1 MKGHRS
7 RVDSRAER
15 GDQEMVGADLRF
27 ARIHAPVIAGV
38 LPLALYIAT
47 MSRGLVWGDGIEL
60 AAVAA
65 TLGIAHPTGYPL
77 FTLIG
82 HAFAW
87 IPVGTVYWRVTL
99 WCAACVSG
107 VSVMLYFLLRSVGDA
122 VWRRVFPSATSR
134 ALLALAGALTFAFS
148 QGPWTHATR
157 TEVYAMELAIQL
169 GMLWF
174 GWEVLRRRSVKR
186 FGGMAFLFGLGMTHH
201 MLTVT
206 LAPLLVVCGWVLLR
220 ERAGNVDKRDREPA
234 PAAES
239 EAVDGAQEDRG
250 LAAAGAGC
258 CASWVRVL
266 LPGALLFVLGLA
278 PLVYLPVRAAQSPAI
293 NWGNPSSFDQ
303 FVWTVTGGEFRQ
315 FRFLMREPGEAFNL
329 KTYWGFFFGRAE
341 QLAAY
346 VSGQVFSPSEA
357 DNPLWIPLILVFL
370 VFLGL
375 GFRRV
380 WQQSETFVVAVA
392 GCCAVYL
399 FFLFTYNIADIR
411 DYELG
416 FLGLLWVPVWLGF
429 AELPKWGA
437 WEWRR
442 VGEEGRARRLTAV
455 VLALPLA
462 AMIFNYRSVDRSGIE
477 VADLYAVRLL
487 EPLPPDAI
495 LLTSGD
501 SDIYS
506 AWYLQTVEDY
516 RIDVLVY
523 GSNFIF
529 NPWYADFFREQDLGG
544 REVGVA
550 RGRPTT
556 DVAFV
561 ETLGRYVIEPNLG
574 KYPVYTTLDIPAMK
588 ARYHLEP
595 AAVLLTEEEYLRAVE
610 RGEFPP
616 PPVLFRIVPPGEE
629 KPAKARLE
637 D

>member
-1 MKGHRS
+1 
-7 RVDSRAER
+7 
-15 GDQEMVGADLRF
+15 MVGADSRF

-82 HAFAW
+82 HAFTW

-99 WCAACVSG
+99 WCAVCVAG
-107 VSVMLYFLLRSVGDA
+107 ASVMLYFLLRSIGDGA
-122 VWRRVFPSATSR
+122 WRRVFPSAMSR

-148 QGPWTHATR
+148 RGPWTHATR

-169 GMLWF
+169 GMLWL
-174 GWEVLRRRSVKR
+174 GWEVLRRRSVKP
-186 FGGMAFLFGLGMTHH
+186 FWGMTFLFGLGMTHH

-206 LAPLLVVCGWVLLR
+206 LAPLLVACGWVLLR
-220 ERAGNVDKRDREPA
+220 KRA
-234 PAAES
+234 AAEEKS
-239 EAVDGAQEDRG
+239 R
-250 LAAAGAGC
+250 LAPRPGDESKSVANAREIVNSADAGASGG
-258 CASWVRVL
+258 ASWVRVL
-266 LPGALLFVLGLA
+266 VPAAALFVLGLT
-278 PLVYLPVRAAQSPAI
+278 PVLYLPVRAAQSPTI

-315 FRFLMREPGEAFNL
+315 FRFLMREPGEAFSL
-329 KTYWGFFFGRAE
+329 KTYWGFFFDRGE
-341 QLAAY
+341 QLASY
-346 VSGQVFSPSEA
+346 LSGQVFSPSEA
-357 DNPLWIPLILVFL
+357 DNPLWIPLIMAFL

-380 WQQSETFVVAVA
+380 WQQSETFVVAMA
-392 GCCAVYL
+392 GCSAVYL
-399 FFLFTYNIADIR
+399 FFLLTYNIADIR

-437 WEWRR
+437 WEWQR
-442 VGEEGRARRLTAV
+442 VGEKRRARRLTAV

-462 AMIFNYRSVDRSGIE
+462 AMMFNFRSVDRSGIQ

-487 EPLPPDAI
+487 NVLPPDAI
-495 LLTSGD
+495 LLTAGD
-501 SDIYS
+501 SDVYS

-516 RIDVLVY
+516 RTDVLVY

-529 NPWYADFFREQDLGG
+529 NEWYADFFKGQDLGG
-544 REVGVA
+544 RKAGVA
-550 RGRPTT
+550 GGRPTT

-574 KYPVYTTLDIPAMK
+574 KYPVYTTLDIPAMRV
-588 ARYHLEP
+588 RYDLEP
-595 AAVLLTEEEYLRAVE
+595 AAVLLTEQEYLESVE

-616 PPVLFRIVPPGEE
+616 PPVLFRIMPPGEE
-629 KPAKARLE
+629 KPAKARLQE
-637 D
+637 